1 MFNLSPARLGA
12 ALLALAAALPAAD
25 SFGAVPLPIP
35 GASETTPAA
44 RTTKPEEFTVELIA
58 VRREA
63 LQKEIAATR
72 SEVLTLADG
81 ASADAARWLTQETAL
96 LERIDAVYAEQQRTA
111 QHAADLAK
119 EAADIAERTRNRRP
133 PEATLQPPYDMALLD
148 QLYGERDYL
157 EQAAVSL
164 KRDLVDVESM
174 LQDARETLEEK
185 ERDRRS
191 VRAAT
196 AATADGAKM
205 RGNLRLAELESRLA
219 HATLMLREHAL
230 KTLKLQQSLLE
241 PKREL
246 LRPRIEWLRANLT
259 IGAGGSAAL
268 RLKNENRVA
277 ELERAITAAREDAEV
292 ATQDVIATERRA
304 AVEKIAEELASR
316 RASRQMANLTLSV
329 LTAQRERLAEQ
340 AEVAEFRR
348 RVLSGVMGA
357 RDLRALAEL
366 NQTALDKVARERRR
380 QGTESYRSRRE
391 MQDWQ
396 ARLARGA
403 AADEKPAAWG
413 VERVKRLTAWID
425 LSQREVAELDRL
437 GLERG
442 RLKEEI
448 GERVSLFS
456 WRDANARLR
465 DAGMGAWNYEL
476 FSVKDQPVRVKSVLS
491 VLLLIVLGYHA
502 SRWLSGW
509 LSRVMF
515 RRKHLD
521 IGRRAAWQTLWFYGL
536 FIVVLVV
543 AFDLFHISFT
553 QFSVVSGA
561 LAVGIGF
568 GSQNLISNFIS
579 GIILLIERPVNQGDV
594 IEIDGRQVTV
604 EELGARSTIVR
615 TLDNTHLI
623 VPNSRLLEQPVLN
636 WTLSDDVVRQHF
648 RVGVAY
654 GSPTR
659 KVAELLQGVLAGAEV
674 VRKEPVPLVKF
685 ADFGDSSLVFE
696 IYYWVSIA
704 DRIDAENEL
713 RHRIAEIFAQEKIV
727 MAFPQRDVHLE
738 TTKPLQV
745 VITQAGDA
753 AETAT
758 PPAATPAT
766 PPATPPATTPATP
779 PAAPAP
785 P

>member
-1 MFNLSPARLGA
+1 MFILSPIRLYA
-12 ALLALAAALPAAD
+12 ALLVLAAGLWASD
-25 SFGAVPLPIP
+25 SFGAIPLTVP
-35 GASETTPAA
+35 GAPETASGAPSA
-44 RTTKPEEFTVELIA
+44 KQDEFTAESIA
-58 VRREA
+58 ARREA

-72 SEVLTLADG
+72 AEVLALADG
-81 ASADAARWLTQETAL
+81 ASADSARWLTQETAL
-96 LERIDAVYAEQQRTA
+96 LERIDAVYAEQQRTW

-119 EAADIAERTRNRRP
+119 EAADIEERTRNRRP
-133 PEATLQPPYDMALLD
+133 PEATLQPPYDIVLLD
-148 QLYGERDYL
+148 QLYAERDYL
-157 EQAAVSL
+157 EQAAGSL
-164 KRDLVDVESM
+164 KRDLVDAEAT
-174 LQDARETLEEK
+174 LQDARDNLEDMDR
-185 ERDRRS
+185 ERRA

-196 AATADGAKM
+196 AAAAADGTGIQ
-205 RGNLRLAELESRLA
+205 GNLRLAELESRLA
-219 HATLMLREHAL
+219 QAAAILRERAL

-241 PKREL
+241 PKHAL
-246 LRPRIEWLRANLT
+246 LRPRIEWLRANLSL
-259 IGAGGSAAL
+259 GADGSAAL
-268 RLKNENRVA
+268 RLKNEDRVA
-277 ELERAITAAREDAEV
+277 ELERAIKAAREDAVV
-292 ATQDVIATERRA
+292 ATQVVITTERRA
-304 AVEKIAEELASR
+304 VVEKIADELASR
-316 RASRQMANLTLSV
+316 RASRQTANLTLSV

-340 AEVAEFRR
+340 AEVAELRR
-348 RVLSGVMGA
+348 RVLSGAMGA

-366 NQTALDKVARERRR
+366 NQTALDKLVRERRR
-380 QGTESYRSRRE
+380 QGTELFRSRRE

-396 ARLARGA
+396 ARLARSA
-403 AADEKPAAWG
+403 AADEKAPAWG
-413 VERVKRLTAWID
+413 VQRVKRLAAWIE

-456 WRDANARLR
+456 WRDATARLR
-465 DAGMGAWNYEL
+465 DAGAAAWNYEV
-476 FSVKDQPVRVKSVLS
+476 FSVKDDPVRVKSILS

-561 LAVGIGF
+561 LAVCIGF
-568 GSQNLISNFIS
+568 CSHNLISNFIS

-604 EELGARSTIVR
+604 EQIGARSTIVR

-636 WTLSDDVVRQHF
+636 WTLSDDVVRQRF
-648 RVGVAY
+648 RLGVAY
-654 GSPTR
+654 DSPTR
-659 KVAELLQGVLAGAEV
+659 KVAELLKGVLAGVEA
-674 VRKEPVPLVKF
+674 VRKEPASLVKF

-696 IYYWVSIA
+696 IYYSVSIA

-745 VITQAGDA
+745 VITRAGEGDPPP
-753 AETAT
+753 T
-758 PPAATPAT
+758 PPAA
-766 PPATPPATTPATP
+766 
-779 PAAPAP
+779 APRSS
-785 P
+785 

>member
-1 MFNLSPARLGA
+1 MFIVTPRPSVAVV
-12 ALLALAAALPAAD
+12 LAAAAWLFPAV
-25 SFGAVPLPIP
+25 SSGAVPLSLPD
-35 GASETTPAA
+35 AVAPAA
-44 RTTKPEEFTVELIA
+44 TVAPAKKDEFTAEVIGA
-58 VRREA
+58 RREA
-63 LQKEIAATR
+63 LQKEITATR
-72 SEVLTLADG
+72 TELVGLVDG
-81 ASADAARWLTQETAL
+81 TSGDAERWLTQETAL
-96 LERIDAVYAEQQRTA
+96 LERIDAVYAEQQRTW
-111 QHAADLAK
+111 QHASDLAK
-119 EAADIAERTRNRRP
+119 EAADVEDRTRNRRP
-133 PEATLQPPYDMALLD
+133 PEASLQPPYDIVLLD

-157 EQAAVSL
+157 GQAGTSL
-164 KRDLVDVESM
+164 KRDLVDAEAR
-174 LQDARETLEEK
+174 LQEARDTLEEK
-185 ERDRRS
+185 DRERRA
-191 VRAAT
+191 VRAVEA
-196 AATADGAKM
+196 GAKM
-205 RGNLRLAELESRLA
+205 QGNRRLAEIESRLA
-219 HATLMLREHAL
+219 QATLLLRERAL

-246 LRPRIEWLRANLT
+246 LRPRIEWLRANLSLGT
-259 IGAGGSAAL
+259 DASAAL

-277 ELERAITAAREDAEV
+277 ELERAIVAAREDAEV
-292 ATQDVIATERRA
+292 ATQVVIATERRA
-304 AVEKIAEELASR
+304 TVEKIADELASR
-316 RASRQMANLTLSV
+316 RASRQSANLSLSV

-340 AEVAEFRR
+340 GEVAELRR
-348 RVLSGVMGA
+348 RVLSGGLGA
-357 RDLRALAEL
+357 RELRALAEQ
-366 NQTALDKVARERRR
+366 NQTAMDKLARERRH
-380 QGTESYRSRRE
+380 QGTELFRSRRE

-396 ARLARGA
+396 VRLASGA
-403 AADEKPAAWG
+403 AADEKAVGWSVERMKRLAAWI
-413 VERVKRLTAWID
+413 ELN
-425 LSQREVAELDRL
+425 QREVAELDRL

-456 WRDANARLR
+456 WRDASARLR
-465 DAGMGAWNYEL
+465 DAWAGAWNYEV
-476 FSVKDQPVRVKSVLS
+476 FSVKDQPVRVKSILS

-515 RRKHLD
+515 RKKHLD

-604 EELGARSTIVR
+604 ERLGARSTIVR

-636 WTLSDDVVRQHF
+636 WTLSDDVVRKHL

-654 GSPTR
+654 DSPTR
-659 KVAELLQGVLAGAEV
+659 KVAELLQGILTSVES
-674 VRKEPVPLVKF
+674 VRPEPAPVVKF
-685 ADFGDSSLVFE
+685 ADFGDSSLIFE
-696 IYYWVSIA
+696 LYFWVSMA
-704 DRIDAENEL
+704 SPGDAENEL
-713 RHRIAEIFAQEKIV
+713 RHRIAEVFAREKIV

-745 VITQAGDA
+745 VITHAGEGDGA
-753 AETAT
+753 AK
-758 PPAATPAT
+758 PAGEPKHESR
-766 PPATPPATTPATP
+766 PV
-779 PAAPAP
+779 
-785 P
+785 